1 MGEPYGSGTAGF
13 GLVSAGTL
21 VFLALLAWMAIWVAR
36 RERVLGRLWALASDA
51 AVIGGRVL
59 TWARERIK
67 ARGWAWA
74 GRLPADE
81 VAAVALVLGLAVVVA
96 LAVGFT
102 EVLDDVL
109 EGDGISGIDRPVA
122 RWLAAHRDLWLT
134 AALRAVTI
142 GGDPRFLAALA
153 FPVSLVAGWRCRSW
167 RPVVLALA
175 AGAGIALMLF
185 TTKALVG
192 RQRPPLP
199 FAAVA
204 ADGYS
209 FPSGH
214 ATGTAAILVL
224 SAWMVT
230 RWLITPWV
238 GRVIVWATALGSALV
253 IGYSRVYLGVH
264 YVSDVLAGWLLGLA
278 WAGVVMLVG
287 SWWTEI
293 RPRATSP

>member
-1 MGEPYGSGTAGF
+1 MGEPYGSGTPGF
-13 GLVSAGTL
+13 GVASAATV
-21 VFLALLAWMAIWVAR
+21 VFVALLVWAAVWVSR
-36 RERVLGRLWALASDA
+36 HERPLARLWALGSDA

-59 TWARERIK
+59 TWARERIR

-74 GRLPADE
+74 RLPADE
-81 VAAVALVLGLAVVVA
+81 VAAVALLLGLAAVVA
-96 LAVGFT
+96 VAVGFT

-122 RWLAAHRDLWLT
+122 GWLAAHRDLWLT
-134 AALRAVTI
+134 TALRAVTI

-153 FPVSLVAGWRCRSW
+153 FPISLVAGWRCRSW
-167 RPVVLALA
+167 RPVALALT

-185 TTKALVG
+185 TAKALVG
-192 RQRPPLP
+192 RERPPLP
-199 FAAVA
+199 YAAVA

-214 ATGTAAILVL
+214 ATGTAAILVVA
-224 SAWMVT
+224 AWMVT
-230 RWLITPWV
+230 RWLVSPWV
-238 GRVIVWATALGSALV
+238 GRVIVWSVAIGSALV
-253 IGYSRVYLGVH
+253 IGYSRIYLGVH

-287 SWWTEI
+287 SWWTDV
-293 RPRATSP
+293 RRRAPSG